1 MTMIDP
7 QKEEQ
12 RLREVYAGM
21 VDGELEK
28 LGEAAGELTEIARA
42 ALKAEMER
50 RGLAFHYDGSPQ
62 PPEAEYLARVTVGR
76 FRDLSEALLAKGM
89 LESAGIECFLA
100 DQDLVRM
107 DWFYSNAI
115 GGMRLQV
122 KVEDADAATELLEQ
136 PIPDNF
142 EVNGEGESYEQPR
155 CPNCQSL
162 DIQFEGVDRGLGLTT
177 AYVGLPL
184 PLRSDTWKCNACGH
198 HWKDGI
204 GETRP

>member
-1 MTMIDP
+1 MTTIDP
-7 QKEEQ
+7 QKELE
-12 RLREVYAGM
+12 RLKQVYVGM
-21 VDGELEK
+21 VDGEL
-28 LGEAAGELTEIARA
+28 LQLSEAAADLTDEART

-50 RGLAFHYDGSPQ
+50 RGLAFRSDESPR
-62 PPEAEYLARVTVGR
+62 PPEAEFVSRVTVGR

-122 KVEDADAATELLEQ
+122 KEDDAAAATEILEQ
-136 PIPDNF
+136 PIPTNF
-142 EVNGEGESYEQPR
+142 ELDGTGEIYEQPR

-162 DIQFEGVDRGLGLTT
+162 DIQFEGVDQG
-177 AYVGLPL
+177 VGLATGWVIGVPL
-184 PLRSDTWKCNACGH
+184 PLRSDTWK
-198 HWKDGI
+198 
-204 GETRP
+204 

>member
-1 MTMIDP
+1 MATIDP

-12 RLREVYAGM
+12 RLKEVYAGM
-21 VDGELEK
+21 LDGELEQ

-50 RGLAFHYDGSPQ
+50 RGLKFKYDESPP
-62 PPEAEYLARVTVGR
+62 PPEAEFVSRVTVGR

-122 KVEDADAATELLEQ
+122 KEEDTDAATEILEQ
-136 PIPDNF
+136 PIPTNF
-142 EVNGEGESYEQPR
+142 ELDGTGEIYEQPR

-162 DIQFEGVDRGLGLTT
+162 DIQFEGVDRALSFT
-177 AYVGLPL
+177 VG
-184 PLRSDTWKCNACGH
+184 AVIGVAVGA
-198 HWKDGI
+198 GI
-204 GETRP
+204 GIPVP

>member
-1 MTMIDP
+1 MATIDP

-12 RLREVYAGM
+12 RLKEVYAGM
-21 VDGELEK
+21 LDGELEQ

-50 RGLAFHYDGSPQ
+50 RGLKFNYDESPP
-62 PPEAEYLARVTVGR
+62 PPEAEFVSRVTVGR

-122 KVEDADAATELLEQ
+122 KEEDAAAATEILEQ
-136 PIPDNF
+136 PIPGNF
-142 EVNGEGESYEQPR
+142 ELDGTGEIYEQPR
-155 CPNCQSL
+155 CPNCHSQ
-162 DIQFEGVDRGLGLTT
+162 DIQFEGVNQGLGLTT
-177 AYVGLPL
+177 AWAGVPL
-184 PLRSDTWKCNACGH
+184 PLRSDTWKCNSCGH
-198 HWKDGI
+198 EWREK
-204 GETRP
+204 E

>member
-1 MTMIDP
+1 MATIDP

-12 RLREVYAGM
+12 RLKEVYAGM
-21 VDGELEK
+21 LDGELEQ
-28 LGEAAGELTEIARA
+28 LGEAAGELTEIARTD
-42 ALKAEMER
+42 LKAEMER
-50 RGLAFHYDGSPQ
+50 RGLKFNYDESPR
-62 PPEAEYLARVTVGR
+62 PPETEFVSRVTVGR

-122 KVEDADAATELLEQ
+122 KEEDADAAAELLEQ
-136 PIPDNF
+136 PIPENF
-142 EVNGEGESYEQPR
+142 ELSADGESYRQPR

-162 DIQFEGVDRGLGLTT
+162 DIQFEGVNQGLGLATGF
-177 AYVGLPL
+177 VIGLPL
-184 PLRSDTWKCNACGH
+184 PLRSDTWKCNSCDH
-198 HWKDGI
+198 RWKP
-204 GETRP
+204 EE

>member
-1 MTMIDP
+1 MTTIDP

-21 VDGELEK
+21 VDGELEQ
-28 LGEAAGELTEIARA
+28 LSEAAGELTDIART
-42 ALKAEMER
+42 ALKAEMAR
-50 RGLAFHYDGSPQ
+50 RGLAFNDVEDSRAPEPQ
-62 PPEAEYLARVTVGR
+62 YVSRVTVGK

-122 KVEDADAATELLEQ
+122 REEDADAATELLEQ

-142 EVNGEGESYEQPR
+142 EVNADGQSYEQPR
-155 CPNCQSL
+155 CPDCQSL
-162 DIQFEGVDRGLGLTT
+162 DIQFEGVNQGLGLATGF
-177 AYVGLPL
+177 VIGLPL
-184 PLRSDTWKCNACGH
+184 PLRSDTWKCNACGNK
-198 HWKDGI
+198 WKD
-204 GETRP
+204 EV